1 MKKRFIS
8 GLIICA
14 TFLLMACGK
23 QEVTVEVL
31 QKDTV
36 EESEITKVERTGEMT
51 GLMKLE
57 DCFAL
62 TDSGFVLTG
71 VVESGEIRVGDEV
84 IIVKADGNEMKA
96 TVLSIDKFREVIDVA
111 VEGDSLGV
119 LVDIPERIEIVEGD
133 KMEVYAKQEIE
144 E

>member
-1 MKKRFIS
+1 M
-8 GLIICA
+8 
-14 TFLLMACGK
+14 
-23 QEVTVEVL
+23 
-31 QKDTV
+31 
-36 EESEITKVERTGEMT
+36 
-51 GLMKLE
+51 
-57 DCFAL
+57 
-62 TDSGFVLTG
+62 
-71 VVESGEIRVGDEV
+71 